1 MICSVLCAKLRGVG
15 SESRFSDTYPRVNVL
30 GVFPIILVTLLG
42 FLVRGLPVSTGKG
55 RGE

>member
-15 SESRFSDTYPRVNVL
+15 SESRFSETYPRVNVL